1 MFGLFNYGSSETIY
15 LRNFY
20 HEAFT
25 GDPYQEDIR
34 SKKVAKVIEQM
45 GDRYVLAKPVK
56 RLTEEK

>member
-1 MFGLFNYGSSETIY
+1 MFGLINYSGDETIY

-34 SKKVAKVIEQM
+34 SKKVAEVIEQM
-45 GDRYVLAKPVK
+45 GDRYLLAKPVK